1 MASLPGHRPKSPSA
15 SLLRGEYLRP
25 TPTWRIGDSTDS
37 GSRRAS
43 GACAPRRAGPSLLAK
58 RPGAWERSA
67 GEAAASP
74 PVCRVTNHPTSRP
87 LSQFAALSASGH
99 PLIIVGHSPP
109 ARPADALFGPPVRES
124 TAAGRSSSTAA
135 WTTRRPRRH
144 RWSCARGGES
154 GSSRRGSRSSRP
166 RLAGSIRS
174 HVSGED
180 PHRVRGRTSQS
191 PTARSREEAH
201 PRDHGGRHRL
211 PHPRTGGE
219 GSQAVVDPW
228 AGADAPLGDLQ
239 ARGAQG
245 LAL

>member
-1 MASLPGHRPKSPSA
+1 MAAPLGRFP
-15 SLLRGEYLRP
+15 
-25 TPTWRIGDSTDS
+25 STDGLSPRPPAEVSLGLPPS
-37 GSRRAS
+37 GVNTCAPPRCGASGIPLIQALDAS

-154 GSSRRGSRSSRP
+154 GLSRRGSRSSRP

-174 HVSGED
+174 HVFG
-180 PHRVRGRTSQS
+180 
-191 PTARSREEAH
+191 
-201 PRDHGGRHRL
+201 
-211 PHPRTGGE
+211 
-219 GSQAVVDPW
+219 
-228 AGADAPLGDLQ
+228 
-239 ARGAQG
+239 
-245 LAL
+245 